1 MKITFSLIKIFL
13 STIIFLV
20 LIEFLTRII
29 LFIPTNIN
37 VFKYGF
43 KKSVIFEI
51 VDLTKLQIIIVD
63 KDKKIKSEQ
72 GKKTYDE
79 KIWIFGG
86 STTYGYLCE
95 GGQSSS
101 WPDELLKINKYFKF
115 KNFAFSGANS
125 DSQINLLYK
134 NLEKSSPKIIFW
146 ANKFN
151 TKNIIG
157 STDYR
162 NKHILNYE
170 FKDAN
175 KTNFFLK
182 IKRLDKSLKSYSLF
196 YSMLDKILFRVVIFL
211 KNKGIFQTIEIIP
224 SDEDILMSL
233 KNFEI
238 NTIEAI
244 ELSKKHGV
252 NEFYIV
258 SLFSEDDIKDKK
270 RKKIVLYDEVINKIG
285 NKYYPYVKIIKSTIN
300 LTYGNQSIYLC
311 DKVHKTLKG
320 NKAQAE
326 IINHQLLR
334 LSKFLNDNN

>member
-1 MKITFSLIKIFL
+1 
-13 STIIFLV
+13 
-20 LIEFLTRII
+20 
-29 LFIPTNIN
+29 
-37 VFKYGF
+37 
-43 KKSVIFEI
+43 
-51 VDLTKLQIIIVD
+51 
-63 KDKKIKSEQ
+63 
-72 GKKTYDE
+72 
-79 KIWIFGG
+79 
-86 STTYGYLCE
+86 
-95 GGQSSS
+95 
-101 WPDELLKINKYFKF
+101 
-115 KNFAFSGANS
+115 
-125 DSQINLLYK
+125 
-134 NLEKSSPKIIFW
+134 
-146 ANKFN
+146 
-151 TKNIIG
+151 
-157 STDYR
+157 
-162 NKHILNYE
+162 
-170 FKDAN
+170 
-175 KTNFFLK
+175 
-182 IKRLDKSLKSYSLF
+182 
-196 YSMLDKILFRVVIFL
+196 
-211 KNKGIFQTIEIIP
+211 
-224 SDEDILMSL
+224 MSL